1 MLFFIVVLN
10 GSIIMHNGWGFPES
24 WGAQTGNGGQEPP
37 VRKMM
42 CILMYT
48 ISTNHFM
55 QIFHGNI
62 TKDPWGYEKSAMRGD
77 N

>member
-1 MLFFIVVLN
+1 MD
-10 GSIIMHNGWGFPES
+10 GGFLS
-24 WGAQTGNGGQEPP
+24 HGGAQTGNGGQEPP

-42 CILMYT
+42 CILYT

-77 N
+77 D